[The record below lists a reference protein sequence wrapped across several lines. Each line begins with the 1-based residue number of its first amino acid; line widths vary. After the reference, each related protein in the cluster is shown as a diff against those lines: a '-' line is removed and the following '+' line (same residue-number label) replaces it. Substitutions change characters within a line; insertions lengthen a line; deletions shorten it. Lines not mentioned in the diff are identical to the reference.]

1 MAYMKCDSAES
12 VPIMPVTNDVAK
24 DLCFPKV
31 ELHVHLDGAVRHETL
46 LQLSLEKGLD
56 LKGAKTVDDVRKI
69 VTIHAPTTLS
79 KMLIPFDIF
88 LPLIAGDKD
97 AIERI
102 AYELCEDQSKQ
113 GVIYFEARYSPH
125 LLCNTANNHNS
136 TLPGRVFEKKG
147 LLYPRGVVEAVKRG
161 FDRGEATFGVKARSI
176 LCCICGYPDWN
187 DEILELASTLAS
199 EGVVGIDVAGCS
211 RGADE
216 QYEPNILGVF
226 QEAAKRGIH
235 RTMHAG
241 ESGGAKEVVKAIED
255 MKAERI
261 GHGYRLLLDEIA
273 YQKYAV
279 QERVHLETCPYSSV
293 MTGSV
298 PLDWPHH
305 PIARLAAD
313 DANFSINTDD
323 PTCFENTLMTEYQLA
338 YKQIGLTKLQ
348 LWKCSLNAALSSFA
362 EEDVKQKIVA
372 KIIAAKPS
380 D

>member
-1 MAYMKCDSAES
+1 MAYMKWFQICDLCLLPKYLIHAIVTSIPYVGYLTILSSLVCERDYELGGRFKLLRTEQYQTINKLRRELKLSQLSRDSAES

-56 LKGAKTVDDVRKI
+56 LNGAKTVDDVRKI

-176 LCCICGYPDWN
+176 LCCICGYPGWN

-241 ESGGAKEVVKAIED
+241 ESGGAKEVVKVSRNIPLSF
-255 MKAERI
+255 I
-261 GHGYRLLLDEIA
+261 
-273 YQKYAV
+273 
-279 QERVHLETCPYSSV
+279 YSNYK
-293 MTGSV
+293 
-298 PLDWPHH
+298 
-305 PIARLAAD
+305 LA
-313 DANFSINTDD
+313 S
-323 PTCFENTLMTEYQLA
+323 FEQNDFILH
-338 YKQIGLTKLQ
+338 
-348 LWKCSLNAALSSFA
+348 
-362 EEDVKQKIVA
+362 
-372 KIIAAKPS
+372 
-380 D
+380 